1 MDKGT
6 DKNTGKDTDTDK
18 NTDTDCA
25 AVPIVPYG
33 LPVTHHSTSSN
44 GDINL

>member
-1 MDKGT
+1 MDMEKGT

-25 AVPIVPYG
+25 AVPIVVP
-33 LPVTHHSTSSN
+33 N
-44 GDINL
+44 